1 MKKFIINLIAINI
14 ILCTSAFANNIP
26 CQMPHKHTI
35 KERKEIDLILENR
48 LNLTQE
54 QKDYIKTNRQKH
66 KKDIEN
72 LIEKMQKLHIDI
84 RNVYLTGIPKWQ
96 ADLRTAHLK
105 AELAIL
111 KQNIDKMKTENRKNF
126 ENILNPDQKAEFEII
141 KKEFAAKKPCKHN

>member
-1 MKKFIINLIAINI
+1 
-14 ILCTSAFANNIP
+14 
-26 CQMPHKHTI
+26 MPHKHTI